1 MNTTIGPSETQIKRM
16 RDDIVSRIGESVPTL
31 EHAATPG
38 QFPGAPASEQLVRAP
53 QELPHNVRQL
63 PHPSVR
69 TRRVSALSLA
79 AAAVVAIAILG
90 NAFGWGPNAGAS
102 AEASSLLEQTALA
115 TIQASDPVVAP
126 GQFLQIST
134 QAVFAT
140 YAVGPNDDPK
150 NLASRSVF
158 LSPSAS
164 TLYIPAD
171 RSGQWVWKRT
181 ALKPDTFFS
190 EKAREYALHSWSQL
204 SPDERTELARAAGGN
219 FDGSPWSAEDLAAM
233 PSDPADLLSYFYA
246 TSAGGSNSPEEDALS
261 RISDVLRSGLA
272 PAELRAAL
280 YRAIAMIP
288 DVTVVERSA
297 TLNGQVGVAIGR
309 QDPTRDYRQDLIVD
323 PATGLLIGERQV
335 QVTADANVPAN
346 TVIGWTS
353 VMTAVVDSTP

>member
-1 MNTTIGPSETQIKRM
+1 MKTSIGPSETQIKRM
-16 RDDIVSRIGESVPTL
+16 REDVISRMGTSVPTL
-31 EHAATPG
+31 ELATAPR
-38 QFPGAPASEQLVRAP
+38 QFPDIPTPQGLVRAP
-53 QELPHNVRQL
+53 LPLRHNARDL
-63 PHPSVR
+63 HKRPFL
-69 TRRVSALSLA
+69 TRRLSALSLA
-79 AAAVVAIAILG
+79 AAALVAIAVLG
-90 NAFGWGPNAGAS
+90 NAFGWGTNGGAS
-102 AEASSLLEQTALA
+102 AEASSWLEQTAVA
-115 TIQASDPVVAP
+115 TIQTSDPVVAP

-134 QAVFAT
+134 QAVFVT

-164 TLYIPAD
+164 ILYIPAD
-171 RSGQWVWKRT
+171 RSGQWVWERT
-181 ALKPDTFFS
+181 ALKPETFFS
-190 EKAREYALHSWSQL
+190 EKAKDYALQSWAQL
-204 SPDERTELARAAGGN
+204 RPDERTEIARAAGGN
-219 FDGSPWSAEDLAAM
+219 FDGSPWTAEDLAAM
-233 PSDPADLLSYFYA
+233 PNDPAALLSYFYA
-246 TSAGGSNSPEEDALS
+246 TSTGGSNSPEEDALS

-309 QDPTRDYRQDLIVD
+309 QDPTRDFRQDLIID
-323 PATGLLIGERQV
+323 PASGLLIGERHV

-353 VMTAVVDSTP
+353 VATTVVDSTP